1 MNKTSLK
8 GEAMTG
14 QFFRSGSKVYTN
26 FDETSKGA
34 SELINN
40 FYTEGWQAFVKSAGA
55 PGYNITGAEGMFNPI
70 FGKDLTALMF
80 SSVAVSSAISKRAYQ
95 NEGMRL
101 IPKQATVGTASD
113 FVRNGNAIF
122 KTATSGSTTGGYA
135 PDYFLGLGAGTVHD
149 GFIMDSVQM
158 PVDEIRVPYKELPFA
173 YDYGLGLKML
183 EHKDDTSSY
192 NEYIAQMASNYND
205 LLDKTLLRPLAN
217 EQPKTSNMVAGS
229 LYGSADKETSINGIA
244 RVLSSGEEI
253 GKTYQDSL
261 LHDVVITEDH
271 VSPWGGVNG
280 DLAPMRGNHGG
291 THKKNNYDAN
301 VVDAKGGLL
310 TVGLLDE
317 LHMKCMNGWDTLS
330 PDGKF
335 WVMSPAMWNKTSQ
348 LKAANNILEGSIFT
362 TMSVG
367 GVKTVEGREG
377 GFSLNSYRNLP
388 IIMSGNVAFDYANQ
402 VVDYSRAGEITLI
415 DTAHVWIS
423 LLSPMQVASLENIA
437 ITRDLREH
445 HVMLMR
451 AELRADKFIG
461 SGRITNIAKE

>member
-1 MNKTSLK
+1 
-8 GEAMTG
+8 
-14 QFFRSGSKVYTN
+14 
-26 FDETSKGA
+26 
-34 SELINN
+34 
-40 FYTEGWQAFVKSAGA
+40 
-55 PGYNITGAEGMFNPI
+55 
-70 FGKDLTALMF
+70 
-80 SSVAVSSAISKRAYQ
+80 
-95 NEGMRL
+95 
-101 IPKQATVGTASD
+101 
-113 FVRNGNAIF
+113 
-122 KTATSGSTTGGYA
+122 
-135 PDYFLGLGAGTVHD
+135 
-149 GFIMDSVQM
+149 MDSVQM
-158 PVDEIRVPYKELPFA
+158 PIDEIRVPYKELPFA

-183 EHKDDTSSY
+183 ENKDDTSSY
-192 NEYIAQMASNYND
+192 NEYIAQMANNYND

-461 SGRITNIAKE
+461 SGRITNISKE